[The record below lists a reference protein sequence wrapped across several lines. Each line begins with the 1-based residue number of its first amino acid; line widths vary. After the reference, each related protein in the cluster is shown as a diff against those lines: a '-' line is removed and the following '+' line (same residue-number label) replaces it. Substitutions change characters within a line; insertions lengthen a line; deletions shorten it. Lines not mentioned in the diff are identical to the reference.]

1 MRMISILCL
10 CALLFIMGCGFKPI
24 QMRGGPRAGLT
35 LSTYD
40 RGDGNGT
47 FTGTGGIA
55 GLGMGTDF
63 FGLLGLDMSYQYR
76 SIVQSRVETA
86 GKNIYKYDNL
96 YFPLTFSLKGCMVPV
111 VSPYL
116 SFGLGLNVQL
126 AGLHRYEYNS
136 GTALETDLGGG
147 NASAFAILGLGA
159 EVKLAKLRIVPEF
172 MSNIEAQDDTT
183 KKRADYHISVGV
195 YYAP

>member
-1 MRMISILCL
+1 MKTISILIL
-10 CALLFIMGCGFKPI
+10 AVALFVMGCGFKPI
-24 QMRGGPRAGLT
+24 QMRAGTRAGLT